1 MSSSTLDP
9 RAAVATGAGS
19 GVGGGT
25 TAVAEDRPPR
35 EVELILSALEAGAPA
50 HDNRRR
56 HPRMRYHV
64 TAQLHLFSDTAAGN
78 PPWTL
83 YTRDISVRG
92 VGFVT
97 KHRLPL
103 GYGGVVQLPSPSGQR
118 VSVNGTLFRCREL
131 SNGWFEGAMYFNREQ
146 WVFAAPDQAQTPETV
161 SGR

>member
-1 MSSSTLDP
+1 MSSSSTLDP
-9 RAAVATGAGS
+9 HVAPAAAAAGTAAVEP
-19 GVGGGT
+19 
-25 TAVAEDRPPR
+25 VADERPPR
-35 EVELILSALEAGAPA
+35 EVEMILSALEAGAPA

-64 TAQLHLFSDTAAGN
+64 TAYLHLFSDTAAGG
-78 PPWTL
+78 PPSTL
-83 YTRDISVRG
+83 YTRDVSVRG

-146 WVFAAPDQAQTPETV
+146 WVFAPAEPT
-161 SGR
+161 